1 MPASTYIANAIHGQK
16 MLSEGTTGD
25 FDSIVADMKEVA
37 IMGLQQNPPIRFV
50 YEAMAWGAHIDT

>member
-1 MPASTYIANAIHGQK
+1 
-16 MLSEGTTGD
+16 MLKEGTTGD